1 VKEKRLAE
9 SFALKMKRKIE
20 ENNEKEAL
28 ASKLKSQLSGNAM
41 NSFASKWLTDKT
53 AEFDT
58 SKDSEEPGLV
68 GDFDHELER
77 LEIGGYME
85 DAGVSK
91 RRMEH
96 AAWLEA
102 EKTRISTEKFNEQD
116 EDDALDGHEKY
127 RLNSPERE
135 AGYLSDSYDSPSSP
149 TPLLSGPRNPLDFDG
164 ADQVLNP

>member
-1 VKEKRLAE
+1 MEKRLAE

-68 GDFDHELER
+68 GDAKQV
-77 LEIGGYME
+77 IGF
-85 DAGVSK
+85 V
-91 RRMEH
+91 
-96 AAWLEA
+96 
-102 EKTRISTEKFNEQD
+102 QD
-116 EDDALDGHEKY
+116 
-127 RLNSPERE
+127 
-135 AGYLSDSYDSPSSP
+135 SD
-149 TPLLSGPRNPLDFDG
+149 
-164 ADQVLNP
+164 